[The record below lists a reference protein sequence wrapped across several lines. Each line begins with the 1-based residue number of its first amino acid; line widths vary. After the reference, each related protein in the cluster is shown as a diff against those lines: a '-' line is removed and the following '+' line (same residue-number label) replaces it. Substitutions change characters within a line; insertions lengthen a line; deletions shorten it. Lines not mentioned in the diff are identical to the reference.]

1 MYTLDFNTIKLMM
14 QSYQQTG
21 LLTAEVASGV
31 AGLRGPCRIEIALNA
46 GSIVMCTLI
55 GSDGAWL
62 TGKEAEQALT
72 HLGRLRWTFTM
83 QPEVVALPKPAIPVV
98 ETNFIIPWRIAS
110 VSSEQL
116 RTWPRTHRLIFAVAD
131 GTKNVAKIAE
141 VLSISPDF
149 VKKALSDLQLI
160 GVIAFGRQDGN
171 DRS

>member
-1 MYTLDFNTIKLMM
+1 MYTLDFNTIRLMM
-14 QSYQQTG
+14 QAYQQTG
-21 LLTAEVASGV
+21 LLTAEVVSGV
-31 AGLRGPCRIEIALNA
+31 MGLRGPCRIEIVLQA

-55 GSDGAWL
+55 GSDGGWL

-83 QPEVVALPKPAIPVV
+83 QPEAIALPKPVTPAV
-98 ETNFIIPWRIAS
+98 ETNFIVSWRIAS
-110 VSSEQL
+110 VSSEQM
-116 RTWPRTHRLIFAVAD
+116 RTWPRTHRLIFALAD

-141 VLSISPDF
+141 ILSISPDI

-171 DRS
+171 DRA